1 MLKSITILADTRE
14 HEGKNDHILNY
25 FDSHKIPWK
34 KMKLEYG
41 DYSFMVPQNT
51 ELGIFRD
58 LYFDRHIVVERKANL
73 DEYAGNQA
81 NERDR
86 IKKEFTLA
94 PKEKVLLIENGSY
107 QDMVEGNYRSNYSA
121 QSYYGTI
128 HSFWH
133 EYGLPVVFMPDKS
146 YSGKFIIGYFYYYLR
161 NIIK

>member
-1 MLKSITILADTRE
+1 
-14 HEGKNDHILNY
+14 
-25 FDSHKIPWK
+25 
-34 KMKLEYG
+34 
-41 DYSFMVPQNT
+41 MVPQNT